1 MRRNLTL
8 LVAATTVAVVLAL
21 VIPLALLVGRLA
33 QDRAVAAATQQA
45 QSVALLIATD
55 TPLAQLGSVISL
67 SDERNGLRTSV
78 VPATGPALGPA
89 VGAADLTRARGGAS
103 YTTFTGQGDDGAAV
117 YLPVAAQDGT
127 SVVRVGVPRA
137 ALKQGVT
144 RARILLV
151 ALAFGLVAASL
162 AAAVALARR
171 MTAPLIG
178 VADVAHDLRRG
189 DLHRRVQ
196 PGGPPEVQEV
206 GTALNQLAGRIG
218 ELLQAEREAAAD
230 LSHRLRTPVT
240 ALRLAVDTTNDP
252 SDRARLRE
260 LLDRLEGTV
269 DTVVRQAR
277 RPVTTAEG
285 SPVRADLARIVT
297 ERAEFW
303 GALAEDQRR
312 RLTVQVEPGEVWVPA
327 DPQDITDVVDVLL
340 DNVFAHTEPGTALAI
355 RVRSAAHGT
364 TLAVED
370 EGPGLPEP
378 GRLGRGRSGGGST
391 GLGLDIAARVAQA
404 SGATLDLG
412 ATQGG
417 GARVSLRW
425 GPGPG

>member
-1 MRRNLTL
+1 M
-8 LVAATTVAVVLAL
+8 
-21 VIPLALLVGRLA
+21 
-33 QDRAVAAATQQA
+33 
-45 QSVALLIATD
+45 
-55 TPLAQLGSVISL
+55 
-67 SDERNGLRTSV
+67 
-78 VPATGPALGPA
+78 
-89 VGAADLTRARGGAS
+89 
-103 YTTFTGQGDDGAAV
+103 
-117 YLPVAAQDGT
+117 
-127 SVVRVGVPRA
+127 
-137 ALKQGVT
+137 
-144 RARILLV
+144 
-151 ALAFGLVAASL
+151 
-162 AAAVALARR
+162 
-171 MTAPLIG
+171 
-178 VADVAHDLRRG
+178 
-189 DLHRRVQ
+189 
-196 PGGPPEVQEV
+196 
-206 GTALNQLAGRIG
+206 
-218 ELLQAEREAAAD
+218 
-230 LSHRLRTPVT
+230 SHRLRTPVT

-277 RPVTTAEG
+277 RPVTTTDG

-412 ATQGG
+412 ATEGG
-417 GARVSLRW
+417 GARVSLGW